1 MGGVLVA
8 EERTEQEI
16 KVRQVTDYQASWT
29 EEERGGP
36 GRFTFQLILD
46 NGAEEY
52 VLQPTAGDAKVIRK
66 LLDKSKPL
74 FFDLERK
81 ILISSNFPLGKII
94 QVRFPTSGHVNTAK
108 RNGRCS
114 GGGRAYGAGDQD
126 PTGHGLPGL
135 VDRGGTRRAR
145 KFYFPVDPRQRGRGV

>member
-1 MGGVLVA
+1 MA

-16 KVRQVTDYQASWT
+16 KVRQVTDYQVSWT

-81 ILISSNFPLGKII
+81 ILISTNFPLG
-94 QVRFPTSGHVNTAK
+94 
-108 RNGRCS
+108 
-114 GGGRAYGAGDQD
+114 
-126 PTGHGLPGL
+126 
-135 VDRGGTRRAR
+135 
-145 KFYFPVDPRQRGRGV
+145 

>member
-52 VLQPTAGDAKVIRK
+52 VLQPTDEDSDV
-66 LLDKSKPL
+66 LTDL
-74 FFDLERK
+74 FEQTGTIYFDMERK
-81 ILISSNFPLGKII
+81 VLIFGNIS
-94 QVRFPTSGHVNTAK
+94 T
-108 RNGRCS
+108 
-114 GGGRAYGAGDQD
+114 GG
-126 PTGHGLPGL
+126 
-135 VDRGGTRRAR
+135 
-145 KFYFPVDPRQRGRGV
+145 